1 MRKLFQVL
9 FVTIMCAVQFACA
22 TNAMH
27 SQTTVRGT
35 ERIRSFLVTED
46 RNTLVIAGE
55 SHHFIFPLN
64 EPLRSVLL
72 WKGRGKIEPAFRN
85 FEVDN
90 TQTITGEYTLRA
102 NLSRLSAEEQQFL
115 RQKGFKAAG
124 ERLEY
129 TSTITGTRYLASNV
143 KVPQTAYFPR
153 PYPITIKQPEGDLD
167 KAAKIAATPITLAVD
182 GVGIL
187 LGGLLLTPVG
197 FLMLM

>member
-1 MRKLFQVL
+1 MRKLIQLLMITV
-9 FVTIMCAVQFACA
+9 MCTVQFGCA
-22 TNAMH
+22 TSAMH
-27 SQTTVRGT
+27 SQTTVQGT
-35 ERIRSFLVTED
+35 EKIRSFLVTED

-55 SHHFIFPLN
+55 SHHFIFPLG

-90 TQTITGEYTLRA
+90 NQTITGEYTLRVDLA
-102 NLSRLSAEEQQFL
+102 QLSAEEQQFL
-115 RQKGFKAAG
+115 RQKGFKASG
-124 ERLEY
+124 KRLEY
-129 TSTITGTRYLASNV
+129 SASIRGTRYLASNV

-153 PYPITIKQPEGDLD
+153 PYPITIKQPEGNLD
-167 KAAKIAATPITLAVD
+167 KAAKIAVTPLTLAVD
-182 GVGIL
+182 GVGVL